1 MKWTREWTWPTLG
14 IAAGSSVAAARW
26 LRTRG
31 MYPEPTS
38 HQSQSAQAFRQ
49 ARHRVLILGGGFGG
63 LATALELDRLFA
75 EDSETSILL
84 VDRNNDLLF
93 TPLLWTVANGRANP
107 NDVVVPLR
115 SFQRGR
121 QFHVLHAEITDID
134 LERREVATTAGSRP
148 YDLLVIALGSVSAL
162 PNLPGLQEH
171 ALLFHTAADALE
183 LRNHLIDAIESAHNT
198 EDPDERAAWLT
209 FVVCGGGDT
218 GIELAATIHEY
229 LQSGLL
235 RQYPW
240 LNDEAVRIV
249 VVGRADRLVPMSS
262 PRTSDA
268 VRQSLEREGVEV
280 ITGVA
285 VNGVTATL
293 VQTEAGDIPSRTVF
307 WSAGITA
314 SQLVKDLPV
323 AHAGNGALI
332 VSGTLQI
339 PDRPEIYV
347 VGDAAWAFDARTRTP
362 IPPTAQAAE
371 HEAAYIA
378 KAIAARHNGSDVQG
392 FQFTPR
398 GHLSLLGRHSGVA
411 NVGNVLVSG
420 LPAWLLW
427 HGYYLMHIPD
437 WRKRLRLLNAWITA
451 GITGRETGQLRLG
464 SHPAR
469 THSPTP
475 RVETNTPSQV
485 IASEKESPRLRHEDP
500 VNEASNDSFPASDPP
515 SWATGQ
521 TPSWRG

>member
-1 MKWTREWTWPTLG
+1 MVKWKPAWSALG
-14 IAAGSSVAAARW
+14 IAAGSSVFAARW

-31 MYPEPTS
+31 KYPEPTA
-38 HQSQSAQAFRQ
+38 HISQTAQAFRQ
-49 ARHRVLILGGGFGG
+49 ARHRILILGGGFGG
-63 LATALELDRLFA
+63 LATALELDRLFDQ
-75 EDSETSILL
+75 DSDTSILL

-121 QFHVLHAEITDID
+121 QFHVLHAEITNID
-134 LERREVATTAGSRP
+134 LERCEVMTTAGSRP
-148 YDLLVIALGSVSAL
+148 YDILVLALGSVSAL
-162 PNLPGLQEH
+162 PDLPGLQEH

-229 LQSGLL
+229 LVSGLL
-235 RQYPW
+235 REYPW
-240 LNDEAVRIV
+240 LTDEAVRIV

-268 VRQSLEREGVEV
+268 VRRSLEAEGVEV
-280 ITGVA
+280 MTGVS
-285 VNGVTATL
+285 VNGVTATA
-293 VQTEAGDIPSRTVF
+293 VQTEAGDIPARTVF

-332 VSGTLQI
+332 VNDTLQV

-347 VGDAAWAFDARTRTP
+347 VGDAAWAFDAKTRTP

-371 HEAAYIA
+371 HEAAYVA
-378 KAIAARHNGSDVQG
+378 NAIAARRRGSDVRG

-411 NVGNVLVSG
+411 NIGNLLVSG

-451 GITGRETGQLRLG
+451 GVTGRETGQLRLG
-464 SHPAR
+464 SGPSRIRLPEPHAHAT
-469 THSPTP
+469 THSRATATRKEPTHIS
-475 RVETNTPSQV
+475 R
-485 IASEKESPRLRHEDP
+485 EDL
-500 VNEASNDSFPASDPP
+500 VDEASDDSFPASDPP
-515 SWATGQ
+515 GWATGQ
-521 TPSWRG
+521 PPQWRI